1 MKFHHFYFYFYYKV
15 KLSPKFNVTLMHVI
29 NDEEVNIWGKKQ
41 LLGTNK
47 RMDQS
52 RMESKIQ

>member
-1 MKFHHFYFYFYYKV
+1 
-15 KLSPKFNVTLMHVI
+15 MHVI